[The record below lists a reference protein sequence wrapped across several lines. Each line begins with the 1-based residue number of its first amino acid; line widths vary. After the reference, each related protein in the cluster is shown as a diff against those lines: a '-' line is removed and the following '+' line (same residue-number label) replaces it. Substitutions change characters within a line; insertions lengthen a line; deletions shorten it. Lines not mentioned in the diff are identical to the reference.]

1 MNEITNLQALDIKIL
16 DALKEDCRLSN
27 QEVAEQVGSS
37 PSSVWRRIKTME
49 EAGVISGFR
58 LELKPEKLG
67 FMETILVQVSLNH
80 HTDENLQ
87 NFTDLMSNTA
97 EVLECYATTGEHDFM
112 IKVLAIDVRSY
123 HRFLRNTIL
132 SKSYVEKAQS
142 IVVMEKLKD
151 RKVVPSALVQA
162 S

>member
-1 MNEITNLQALDIKIL
+1 MNETPKLQDLDIKIL

-27 QEVAEQVGSS
+27 HEVAEQVGSS

-49 EAGVISGFR
+49 ESGVISGFR

-67 FMETILVQVSLNH
+67 FMETILVQVSISYH
-80 HTDENLQ
+80 SDENLQ
-87 NFTDLMSNTA
+87 KFTDLMNNTA

-112 IKVLAIDVRSY
+112 IKVLATDMRSY

-132 SKSYVEKAQS
+132 SKPYVEKAQS

-151 RKVVPSALVQA
+151 RKVVPSALLQA
-162 S
+162 G

>member
-1 MNEITNLQALDIKIL
+1 MNETPKLQVLDIKIL

-27 QEVAEQVGSS
+27 QEVAELVGSS

-49 EAGVISGFR
+49 ESGVISGFR

-67 FMETILVQVSLNH
+67 FMETILVQVSLSH
-80 HTDENLQ
+80 HSDENLQ
-87 NFTDLMSNTA
+87 KFTNLMDQSA

-112 IKVLAIDVRSY
+112 VKVLATDMRSY

-132 SKSYVEKAQS
+132 SKPYVEKAQS

-151 RKVVPSALVQA
+151 RKVVPSALVQVG
-162 S
+162 